1 MAARTKA
8 RKRAL
13 DVLFQA
19 DLREVDPLVA
29 LDEFEAQSDGPMNP
43 YTREL
48 VVGVTTQKTRIDD
61 LLATYS
67 ADWPL
72 QRMPAVDRNLLRI
85 GVWELLWA
93 DDVPSG
99 VAISEAVAL
108 SKDLSTDRSPGFVN
122 GVLGQI
128 DDIKDHLVLE
138 P

>member
-1 MAARTKA
+1 MGARTKA

-19 DLREVDPLVA
+19 DLRSVDPLDA
-29 LDEFEAQSDGPMNP
+29 LTELEARSDGPLNP
-43 YTREL
+43 YTRVIVE
-48 VVGVTTQKTRIDD
+48 GVTQHRTRIDD

-67 ADWPL
+67 ADWSL
-72 QRMPAVDRNLLRI
+72 HRMPAVDRNLLRI

-93 DDVPSG
+93 EDVPQA
-99 VAISEAVAL
+99 VAISEAVEL
-108 SKDLSTDRSPGFVN
+108 SKDLSTEESPGFVN

-128 DDIKDHLVLE
+128 ADIKGHLVLE

>member
-13 DVLFQA
+13 DVLYQS
-19 DLREVDPLVA
+19 DLRSVDPVIVMSELEV
-29 LDEFEAQSDGPMNP
+29 QSDGPLNP
-43 YTREL
+43 YTRVIVE
-48 VVGVTTQKTRIDD
+48 GVTSHRTRIDD

-67 ADWPL
+67 ADWSL
-72 QRMPAVDRNLLRI
+72 DRMPAVDRNLLRI

-93 DDVPSG
+93 HDVPSG
-99 VAISEAVAL
+99 VAISEAVTL
-108 SKDLSTDRSPGFVN
+108 STDLSTDQSPKFIN

-128 DDIKDHLVLE
+128 DDIREHLVLE

>member
-13 DVLFQA
+13 DVLYQA
-19 DLREVDPLVA
+19 DLRGVDPVVVMGEL
-29 LDEFEAQSDGPMNP
+29 EGQSDGPLNP
-43 YTREL
+43 YTRVIVE
-48 VVGVTTQKTRIDD
+48 GVTTHRTRIDD

-67 ADWPL
+67 SDWSL
-72 QRMPAVDRNLLRI
+72 GRMPAVDRNLLRI

-99 VAISEAVAL
+99 VAISEAVTL
-108 SKDLSTDRSPGFVN
+108 STDLSTDQSPKFIN

-128 DDIKDHLVLE
+128 DDIREHLVLE